1 MKKIYLLTKACLF
14 TAAMFMVSACTE
26 DDAVVTPIFPEGE
39 TVETVAPGT
48 EYTLTFS
55 ANMNWELESSK
66 PWCKF
71 SNGFQSI
78 KGEAGENISQKLTI
92 TEDDW
97 SLDDEIADITLI
109 MGDEEKIIA
118 KYTRTGKSLTLV
130 DGNDV
135 AFDENNSIKIEYKQ
149 VGKGIDVSFKANY
162 DWTIDELPEWIVVEN
177 APLSGTNSELKT
189 INVSIDENYIAY
201 AKEGAI
207 KVKNK
212 NNNEKYC
219 EIPIV
224 YYGIDRISSDINPWA
239 GYTFDA
245 EGKGYKL
252 GSESVEGSL
261 KIENV
266 LINGDNFQIF
276 YLLKSNQYSYSAVS
290 STSDWMNCV
299 VSETGSYETHEATV
313 SVITKNNDTS
323 VRYGEILVI
332 PNDTLY
338 AIGGETSILT
348 SNKELNE
355 KLSDYILVSIS
366 QEGEKIITDSPFVIE
381 STPAASFV
389 LKTDLTATEKERY
402 FGDVYVCKLQAN
414 TSYSSFVIKSDE
426 YKHDGENMMWM
437 TASDMGAEWAV
448 NWVDKNSYLLLGAW
462 STWVEGYEFRYQDSS
477 WNIIDGMSDTHGY
490 DQDGNPIPYVIYVTN
505 GTGEIDVTL
514 VIERSAN

>member
-26 DDAVVTPIFPEGE
+26 DDAVVTPIFPEAE

-224 YYGIDRISSDINPWA
+224 YYGIDRISSDINPWG

-245 EGKGYKL
+245 KGETYT
-252 GSESVEGSL
+252 STSSL
-261 KIENV
+261 TGEQTSDAPLLIDNL
-266 LINGDNFQIF
+266 LINGDDYKILYFEEIAPYQYEKINDENSWMD
-276 YLLKSNQYSYSAVS
+276 LLVQLKEDTEIHKSILEV
-290 STSDWMNCV
+290 DM
-299 VSETGSYETHEATV
+299 
-313 SVITKNNDTS
+313 NDTNKE
-323 VRYGEILVI
+323 RNGVI
-332 PNDTLY
+332 VIIPTDTLNVVGEDNLLNPDLDFTDY
-338 AIGGETSILT
+338 ANKYVLISVSQKSSVVISGDFYVDSDSEETI
-348 SNKELNE
+348 N
-355 KLSDYILVSIS
+355 
-366 QEGEKIITDSPFVIE
+366 
-381 STPAASFV
+381 V
-389 LKTDLTATEKERY
+389 LKKSSPTAEDIAYCGTDNIYELHLKA
-402 FGDVYVCKLQAN
+402 Q
-414 TSYSSFVIKSDE
+414 TSYSFFNIGSDL
-426 YKHDGENMMWM
+426 YSGEAGYMWTNLSQNDPETYPSWGTNDFFSGQYM
-437 TASDMGAEWAV
+437 FLNGIAAEQ
-448 NWVDKNSYLLLGAW
+448 
-462 STWVEGYEFRYQDSS
+462 GY
-477 WNIIDGMSDTHGY
+477 GM
-490 DQDGNPIPYVIYVTN
+490 DGNPLKPLCIAIMGWNEETQTASREAALLIYR
-505 GTGEIDVTL
+505 E
-514 VIERSAN
+514 

>member
-1 MKKIYLLTKACLF
+1 MKKIYLLTKVCF
-14 TAAMFMVSACTE
+14 FAAMMFMAAACTE
-26 DDAVVTPIFPEGE
+26 DDAVVAPIFPEGE
-39 TVETVAPGT
+39 TVETVVPGT

-55 ANMNWELESSK
+55 ANLNWELESSK

-92 TEDDW
+92 TKDDW

-118 KYTRTGKSLTLV
+118 KYTRTGKALTLV

-135 AFDENNSIKIEYKQ
+135 AFDENNSIKIEYKL

-245 EGKGYKL
+245 EGETYTTSNSMTGEQTFDAPL
-252 GSESVEGSL
+252 L
-261 KIENV
+261 IDNL
-266 LINGDNFQIF
+266 LINGDDYKILYFEEIAP
-276 YLLKSNQYSYSAVS
+276 YQYEKINDGNS
-290 STSDWMNCV
+290 WMNL
-299 VSETGSYETHEATV
+299 
-313 SVITKNNDTS
+313 SVQLKEDTEIHKSILEVDMNDTNKE
-323 VRYGEILVI
+323 RNGVI
-332 PNDTLY
+332 VIIPTDTLNVVGEDNLLNPDLDFTDY
-338 AIGGETSILT
+338 ANKYVLISVSQKSSVVISGDFYVDSDSEETI
-348 SNKELNE
+348 N
-355 KLSDYILVSIS
+355 
-366 QEGEKIITDSPFVIE
+366 
-381 STPAASFV
+381 V
-389 LKTDLTATEKERY
+389 LKKSSPTAEEIGYCGTDNIYELHLKAH
-402 FGDVYVCKLQAN
+402 
-414 TSYSSFVIKSDE
+414 TSYSLFNIDSDL
-426 YKHDGENMMWM
+426 YSGEAGYMWM
-437 TASDMGAEWAV
+437 NMSQRDPKTYPSWDTNDFFSGQYMFYNGIAAEQ
-448 NWVDKNSYLLLGAW
+448 
-462 STWVEGYEFRYQDSS
+462 GY
-477 WNIIDGMSDTHGY
+477 GK
-490 DQDGNPIPYVIYVTN
+490 DGNPLKPLCIAIMGWNEETQTTSREAALLIYR
-505 GTGEIDVTL
+505 E
-514 VIERSAN
+514 

>member
-224 YYGIDRISSDINPWA
+224 YYGIDRISSDINPWG

-245 EGKGYKL
+245 KGETYT
-252 GSESVEGSL
+252 STSSL
-261 KIENV
+261 TGEQTSDAPLLIDNL
-266 LINGDNFQIF
+266 LINGDDYKILYFEEIAPYQYEKINDENSWMD
-276 YLLKSNQYSYSAVS
+276 LLVQLKEDTEIHKSILEV
-290 STSDWMNCV
+290 DM
-299 VSETGSYETHEATV
+299 
-313 SVITKNNDTS
+313 NDTNKE
-323 VRYGEILVI
+323 RNGVI
-332 PNDTLY
+332 VIIPTDTLNVVGEDNLLNPDLDFTDY
-338 AIGGETSILT
+338 ANKYVLISVSQKSSVVISGDFYVDSDSEETI
-348 SNKELNE
+348 N
-355 KLSDYILVSIS
+355 
-366 QEGEKIITDSPFVIE
+366 
-381 STPAASFV
+381 V
-389 LKTDLTATEKERY
+389 LKKSSPTAEDIAYCGTDNIYELHLKA
-402 FGDVYVCKLQAN
+402 Q
-414 TSYSSFVIKSDE
+414 TSYSFFNIGSDL
-426 YKHDGENMMWM
+426 YSGEAGYMWTNLSQNDPETYPSWGTNDFFSGQYM
-437 TASDMGAEWAV
+437 FLNGIAAEQ
-448 NWVDKNSYLLLGAW
+448 
-462 STWVEGYEFRYQDSS
+462 GY
-477 WNIIDGMSDTHGY
+477 GM
-490 DQDGNPIPYVIYVTN
+490 DGNPLKPLCIAIMGWNEETQTASREAALLIYR
-505 GTGEIDVTL
+505 E
-514 VIERSAN
+514 

>member
-224 YYGIDRISSDINPWA
+224 YYGIDRISSDVNAWGG
-239 GYTFDA
+239 GYTFDV
-245 EGKGYKL
+245 EGKTYT
-252 GSESVEGSL
+252 SSSSL
-261 KIENV
+261 TGEETFDAPLHIENL
-266 LINGDNFQIF
+266 LINGDDYKILYFEEIAPYQYEKINDENSWMD
-276 YLLKSNQYSYSAVS
+276 LLVQSKDETEIQESILSVKINETDKERSGVIVIMPTDSLNAVGETNLLNSDLDFTDYANKYVLISVSQKSSTAVS
-290 STSDWMNCV
+290 SDFYVDSD
-299 VSETGSYETHEATV
+299 SEEA
-313 SVITKNNDTS
+313 IN
-323 VRYGEILVI
+323 
-332 PNDTLY
+332 
-338 AIGGETSILT
+338 
-348 SNKELNE
+348 
-355 KLSDYILVSIS
+355 
-366 QEGEKIITDSPFVIE
+366 
-381 STPAASFV
+381 V
-389 LKTDLTATEKERY
+389 LKKSSPTAEDIAYCGTDNIYELHLKA
-402 FGDVYVCKLQAN
+402 Q
-414 TSYSSFVIKSDE
+414 TSYSFFNIGSDL
-426 YKHDGENMMWM
+426 YSGEAGYMWM
-437 TASDMGAEWAV
+437 NLSQNDPETYPSWGTNDLFSGQYMFYNGIAAEQ
-448 NWVDKNSYLLLGAW
+448 
-462 STWVEGYEFRYQDSS
+462 GY
-477 WNIIDGMSDTHGY
+477 GK
-490 DQDGNPIPYVIYVTN
+490 DGNPLKPLCIAIMGWNEETQTESREAALLIYR
-505 GTGEIDVTL
+505 E
-514 VIERSAN
+514 

>member
-224 YYGIDRISSDINPWA
+224 YYGIDRISSDINPWG

-245 EGKGYKL
+245 KGETYT
-252 GSESVEGSL
+252 STSSL
-261 KIENV
+261 TGEQTSDAPLLIDNL
-266 LINGDNFQIF
+266 LINGDDYKILYFEEIAPYQYEKINDENSWMD
-276 YLLKSNQYSYSAVS
+276 LLVQLKEDTEIHKSILEV
-290 STSDWMNCV
+290 DM
-299 VSETGSYETHEATV
+299 
-313 SVITKNNDTS
+313 NDTNKERNG
-323 VRYGEILVI
+323 VVVI
-332 PNDTLY
+332 IPTDTLNVVGEDNLLNPDLDFTDY
-338 AIGGETSILT
+338 ANKYVLISVSQKSSVVISGDFYVDSDSEETI
-348 SNKELNE
+348 N
-355 KLSDYILVSIS
+355 
-366 QEGEKIITDSPFVIE
+366 
-381 STPAASFV
+381 V
-389 LKTDLTATEKERY
+389 LKKSSPTAEDIAYCGTDNIYELHLKA
-402 FGDVYVCKLQAN
+402 Q
-414 TSYSSFVIKSDE
+414 TSYSFFNIGSDL
-426 YKHDGENMMWM
+426 YSGEAGYMWTNLSQNDPETYPSWGTNDFFSGQYM
-437 TASDMGAEWAV
+437 FLNGIAAEQ
-448 NWVDKNSYLLLGAW
+448 
-462 STWVEGYEFRYQDSS
+462 GY
-477 WNIIDGMSDTHGY
+477 GM
-490 DQDGNPIPYVIYVTN
+490 DGNPLKPLCIAIMGWNEETQTASREAALLIYR
-505 GTGEIDVTL
+505 E
-514 VIERSAN
+514 

>member
-1 MKKIYLLTKACLF
+1 MKKIYLLTKVCF
-14 TAAMFMVSACTE
+14 FAAMMFFAAACTE

-39 TVETVAPGT
+39 TVETVTPGT

-71 SNGFQSI
+71 SNGFQSV

-118 KYTRTGKSLTLV
+118 KYTRTGKALTLV

-149 VGKGIDVSFKANY
+149 VANGIDVSFKANY

-212 NNNEKYC
+212 NNNEKYS
-219 EIPIV
+219 EIPVV
-224 YYGIDRISSDINPWA
+224 YYGIDRIKSDINAWA
-239 GYTFDA
+239 GYVFSADA
-245 EGKGYKL
+245 SGYTV
-252 GSESVEGSL
+252 GETTESGNL
-261 KIENV
+261 NIDNV

-276 YLLKSNQYSYSAVS
+276 YLLKSSQYAYSGVLDD
-290 STSDWMNCV
+290 TWMNC
-299 VSETGSYETHEATV
+299 SISKKGSTEAYEATV
-313 SVITKNNDTS
+313 SVEKNDDTS
-323 VRYGEILVI
+323 IRSGEILVV
-332 PNDTLY
+332 PNDTLE
-338 AIGGETSILT
+338 AIGGENAILNE
-348 SNKELNE
+348 NKELNA
-355 KLSDYILVSIS
+355 KLENYILVSIS

-402 FGDVYVCKLQAN
+402 FGDVYVCKLKAN
-414 TSYSSFVIKSDE
+414 TSYSRFVIKSEE
-426 YKHDGENMMWM
+426 YKHDGKNMMW
-437 TASDMGAEWAV
+437 TTPSEMGAEWAV
-448 NWVDKNSYLLLGAW
+448 DWVDKNSYLLTGAW

-477 WNIIDGMSDTHGY
+477 WNPIDGMSDTHGY

-505 GTGEIDVTL
+505 GIGEIDVTL

>member
-224 YYGIDRISSDINPWA
+224 YYGIDRISSDINPWG

-245 EGKGYKL
+245 KGETYT
-252 GSESVEGSL
+252 STSSL
-261 KIENV
+261 TGEQTSDAPLLIDNL
-266 LINGDNFQIF
+266 LINGDDYKILYFEEIAPYQYEKINDENSWMD
-276 YLLKSNQYSYSAVS
+276 LLVQLKEDTEIHKSILEV
-290 STSDWMNCV
+290 DM
-299 VSETGSYETHEATV
+299 
-313 SVITKNNDTS
+313 NDTNKE
-323 VRYGEILVI
+323 RNGVI
-332 PNDTLY
+332 VIIPTDTLNVVGEDNLLNPDLDFTDY
-338 AIGGETSILT
+338 ANKYVLISVSQKSSVVISGDFYVNSDSEETI
-348 SNKELNE
+348 N
-355 KLSDYILVSIS
+355 
-366 QEGEKIITDSPFVIE
+366 
-381 STPAASFV
+381 V
-389 LKTDLTATEKERY
+389 LKKSSPTAEDIAYCGTDNIYELHLKA
-402 FGDVYVCKLQAN
+402 Q
-414 TSYSSFVIKSDE
+414 TSYSFFNIGSDL
-426 YKHDGENMMWM
+426 YSGEAGYMWTNLSQNDPETYPSWGTNDFFSGQYM
-437 TASDMGAEWAV
+437 FLNGIAAEQ
-448 NWVDKNSYLLLGAW
+448 
-462 STWVEGYEFRYQDSS
+462 GY
-477 WNIIDGMSDTHGY
+477 GM
-490 DQDGNPIPYVIYVTN
+490 DGNPLKPLCIAIMGWNEETQTASREAALLIYR
-505 GTGEIDVTL
+505 E
-514 VIERSAN
+514 